1 MKAPKTAGVPSG
13 SRRGSAA
20 TGFIAAEPAGSFE
33 AAEKLPCI
41 DLFTWSAAALIRSN
55 GCDLQMT

>member
-20 TGFIAAEPAGSFE
+20 TDFITAEPAGSFV
-33 AAEKLPCI
+33 AAGKLQCI
-41 DLFTWSAAALIRSN
+41 DLSAWSVAALIRSS

>member
-13 SRRGSAA
+13 SRRGSVA
-20 TGFIAAEPAGSFE
+20 TDFIAAEPAGSFV
-33 AAEKLPCI
+33 AAGKLPCI
-41 DLFTWSAAALIRSN
+41 DLFAWSATALIRSS